1 MHVHDILIAIMHNRL
16 APQCSTFVV
25 ERFFLLLAA
34 AVALVASFT
43 KIYYVGRQ
51 YQELIRGKERLN
63 CIYRSKV
70 HHMALIDDVFCVH
83 TDCVT

>member
-1 MHVHDILIAIMHNRL
+1 MHVHIEFIHTILLNDMHVHDILIAIMHNRL

-51 YQELIRGKERLN
+51 YQELIRGK
-63 CIYRSKV
+63 SV
-70 HHMALIDDVFCVH
+70 
-83 TDCVT
+83 